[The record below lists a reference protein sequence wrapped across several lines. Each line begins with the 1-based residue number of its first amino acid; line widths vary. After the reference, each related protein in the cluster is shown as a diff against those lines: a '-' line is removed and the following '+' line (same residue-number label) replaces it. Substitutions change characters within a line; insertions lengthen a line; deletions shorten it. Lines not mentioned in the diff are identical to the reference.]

1 MANSLLRLPQ
11 VAAKTGQSKSG
22 IYLQIKNG
30 LFPKPIAIGQ
40 RARAWLESDI
50 EALIQAWMSD
60 ASAQEI
66 RQLISARQA
75 NRKMDQA
82 GGNHVVR

>member
-66 RQLISARQA
+66 RQLITARQA
-75 NRKMDQA
+75 SRKMDQA